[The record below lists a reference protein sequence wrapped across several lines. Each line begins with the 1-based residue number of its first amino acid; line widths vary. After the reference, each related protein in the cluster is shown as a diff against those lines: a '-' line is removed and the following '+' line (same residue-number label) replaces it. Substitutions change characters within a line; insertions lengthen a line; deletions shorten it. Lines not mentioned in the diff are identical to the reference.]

1 MDEPEEEVVE
11 VQATNKKKKGNK
23 KVVEPD
29 PEELERIRLAE
40 ALAKEIAEY
49 GRTWVW
55 EGYYIEEEH

>member
-1 MDEPEEEVVE
+1 MVE

-40 ALAKEIAEY
+40 ALAKEIA
-49 GRTWVW
+49 
-55 EGYYIEEEH
+55 